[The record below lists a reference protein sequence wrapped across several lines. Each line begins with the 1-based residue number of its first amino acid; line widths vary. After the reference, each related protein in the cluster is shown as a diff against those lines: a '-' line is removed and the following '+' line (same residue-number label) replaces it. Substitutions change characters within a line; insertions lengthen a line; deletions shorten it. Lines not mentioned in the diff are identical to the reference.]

1 MKPCKLRSITAYITR
16 SYSTEQSRTES
27 YRIRPQVSLMPTMG
41 RNKTMLQLGDKVR
54 VMFPASDQASAET
67 VKKYQDKVTIIKNI
81 HIHKKGKSSQG
92 RTYILAGCK
101 SDWGID
107 YEFVEDWLIPID
119 EGVEE

>member
-1 MKPCKLRSITAYITR
+1 
-16 SYSTEQSRTES
+16 
-27 YRIRPQVSLMPTMG
+27 
-41 RNKTMLQLGDKVR
+41 MLQLGDKVR
-54 VMFPASDQASAET
+54 VVFPASDQASAET
-67 VKKYQDKVTIIKNI
+67 VKKYQDKVTIIKSI

>member
-1 MKPCKLRSITAYITR
+1 
-16 SYSTEQSRTES
+16 
-27 YRIRPQVSLMPTMG
+27 
-41 RNKTMLQLGDKVR
+41 MLQLGDKVR